1 MDQAGKSL
9 SEAEK
14 EYNEK
19 DVNFFTPVS
28 SDLYQEIM
36 DNLRKNNVPVVFKL
50 ANAHAK
56 SNFVPVEDAELGIIR
71 KFDSDLVD
79 TPIMCSFT
87 YSNNKYFFKSKATS
101 TDVYFFLNFPEKIYK
116 IQRRNNFRLSVPN
129 FLDHKINII
138 EFPSL
143 ESRLIDISLGGCR
156 LEISTQNELELI
168 DETDITI
175 EINIL
180 HSEIK
185 DLVATIVFNQFSPE
199 LQKQTVGLQFGQISA
214 DQTAHLHTTLIQV
227 DRAVRHR
234 EI

>member
-1 MDQAGKSL
+1 MSG
-9 SEAEK
+9 SEN

-19 DVNFFTPVS
+19 GVNFFTPVT

-36 DNLRKNNVPVVFKL
+36 DNLRKNNVPVTFKL

-71 KFDSDLVD
+71 KFESDLVD

-87 YSNNKYFFKSKATS
+87 YNDNKYFFKAKATS
-101 TDVYFFLNFPEKIYK
+101 HEVYFFLNFPEKIYK
-116 IQRRNNFRLSVPN
+116 IQRRNNFRLNVPS
-129 FLDHKINII
+129 FLDHVIKII
-138 EFPSL
+138 EYPKL
-143 ESRLIDISLGGCR
+143 ECRLADISLGGCR
-156 LEISTQNELELI
+156 IEIATPTELELI
-168 DETDITI
+168 DETDVTI
-175 EINIL
+175 EINIV

-185 DLVATIVFNQFSPE
+185 NLAATIVFNKFSSE
-199 LQKQTVGLQFGQISA
+199 TQKQIVGFQFGQMTA
-214 DQTAHLHTTLIQV
+214 EQTAHLHTTLIQV

>member
-1 MDQAGKSL
+1 L
-9 SEAEK
+9 SESNN

-19 DVNFFTPVS
+19 DVNFFTPVA

-36 DNLRKNNVPVVFKL
+36 DNLRKNNVPVVFKI

-87 YSNNKYFFKSKATS
+87 YLDNKYFFKSKATS
-101 TDVYFFLNFPEKIYK
+101 RDVYFFLNFPEKIYK
-116 IQRRNNFRLSVPN
+116 IQRRNNFRLAVPN
-129 FLDHKINII
+129 FLDHQVTI
-138 EFPSL
+138 L
-143 ESRLIDISLGGCR
+143 EYPKLECRLNDISLGGCR
-156 LEISTQNELELI
+156 LEITTPTELELI
-168 DETDITI
+168 DETDITV
-175 EINIL
+175 EIKIV

-185 DLVATIVFNQFSPE
+185 NLMSIIVFNQFNSE
-199 LQKQTVGLQFGQISA
+199 LQKQIVGLQFAQMSA
-214 DQTAHLHTTLIQV
+214 EQMAYLHTTLIQV

>member
-1 MDQAGKSL
+1 MDQAGKRL

-87 YSNNKYFFKSKATS
+87 YLDNKYFFKAKATS
-101 TDVYFFLNFPEKIYK
+101 HDVYFFLNFPEKIYK
-116 IQRRNNFRLSVPN
+116 IQRRNNFRLAVPN
-129 FLDHKINII
+129 FLDHVIKII
-138 EFPSL
+138 EYPKL
-143 ESRLIDISLGGCR
+143 ECRLVDISLGGCR
-156 LEISTQNELELI
+156 IEISAQTELELI

-175 EINIL
+175 EINIV

-185 DLVATIVFNQFSPE
+185 NLSATIVFNQFNAE
-199 LQKQTVGLQFGQISA
+199 NQKQTVGLQFGQMPA

-227 DRAVRHR
+227 DRAIRHR